1 MAGGQLSPAFRLAA
15 VREAVQ
21 ADGLL
26 EASAWALRQEPVK
39 ELEVLESL
47 RKALVEETGLS
58 SKSAPRVRVVAVCGA
73 DDTKKYQNL
82 KPQEMLG
89 LVVVPQP
96 GEEEFLLERPLQQVY
111 VSEAPTGKGGKLTSE
126 QLAEAIK
133 GGDVAFVAE
142 ALPENVLRLVLR
154 PTREEEMAFEQ
165 DLAKL
170 LPQVPD
176 SAWPAGKLMQKLLA
190 YDHEGTLALLIL
202 SDAMAP
208 AMKCHVD
215 LLEKARDRLEQ
226 RGYRVVGMWLS
237 PWNEARVESSGR
249 GTSGLS
255 REFRLRVAQHLA
267 NSHESL
273 EVASWELSQ
282 EGKPTAIQVA
292 RSCRDTLAAT
302 FPNSMEGRQLC
313 VFHASSSRDLPLYKN
328 TEQPF
333 RDNLGM
339 VVVPSSDEDFLLEN
353 PSHLSYLSEDMVD
366 VSQIEQKLLPTLREG
381 DLQATVQLLG
391 AAAARFLLAPSNGE
405 GDLQADCVKLG
416 AKRIGATLLA
426 KTRED
431 VKGTFQRALGPEGV
445 LKVEDLRKFLQCID
459 PTLKEKEIDQLLNAT
474 PKSASGLVAGVEF
487 LDWFRK
493 SEPTDVW
500 QSAEVRVNSE
510 GFLEAPLYVIISHLS
525 CDTQEGYHSEMPRVI
540 RVMVLSSG
548 LNVFDATIHRKEA
561 EDTGMPKSVHA
572 RMSPVLGRQRS
583 SSVKSSGQQWIILRE
598 EWSGFLAQRQA
609 EQDAFVEQL
618 LQRMPRQHV
627 DEKLSGFSDSSP
639 SRSEESHAQNNSAV
653 QLQPIRSEKMMVFED
668 FATEAATRMRQFVG
682 DEEDEVSHSQSTSH
696 RRIGSTHSRGKSTV
710 SSEEDNERL
719 HSVREFEK
727 RTSNMENVLFAI
739 ESSHRLKRWFNRIP
753 WGQRILQSIISWM
766 RWLCSLHEPERRGC
780 CQAILNST
788 LFCSFC
794 TLVILANVLV
804 ILYTANW
811 TLQNESF
818 DVPYAVS
825 GLDIFFCAVYLLESG
840 LKMRV
845 HKAYFFWNEE
855 APWNV
860 FDLILVILA
869 VYDLIVSLQY
879 DDGHSANMNF
889 MRSLR
894 VVKVSRILR
903 LVRVIRVFRDLRCML
918 FSIIWSFSSLFWC
931 LVLIF
936 FVILVFSLLI
946 VQLVTEHIVEKD
958 VDGLVK
964 EDFLYYFGSV
974 QVTMATLYQACT
986 GGVDWRNPYEL
997 LEYTGEMGAVAFLFY
1012 VAFFEFAVFNVLTG
1026 VFVDH
1031 AMKVSAAD
1039 RELALA
1045 EQKKKERT
1053 EAERLRDTCRIID
1066 SDGDGKISWVEFHD
1080 FLQFENGYRN
1090 MASLGLDIFDSKKF
1104 FKNLMVMTNQREI
1117 EITQF
1122 VSGCM
1127 RMKGAATG
1135 IDLHT
1140 LVAELSTFQRRQE
1153 QLQEMVASMLRERSI
1168 RFRSNDRMGSIV
1180 ATPVSQA
1187 GASDPTMFASQSNAS
1202 LSERSNSQGLVVAI
1216 PSEGARGI
1224 DATPSKPLRAGG
1236 LRKSRSELS
1245 QISDGFLSLDSVLP
1259 RAQEDEA
1266 GSQRYKLQI

>member
-1 MAGGQLSPAFRLAA
+1 LSLCIPPSSMAIRFALDSDGSALHTRSDPGKRRPSLNGSGNDDGSQVASP
-15 VREAVQ
+15 
-21 ADGLL
+21 
-26 EASAWALRQEPVK
+26 
-39 ELEVLESL
+39 
-47 RKALVEETGLS
+47 RKATIE
-58 SKSAPRVRVVAVCGA
+58 
-73 DDTKKYQNL
+73 
-82 KPQEMLG
+82 
-89 LVVVPQP
+89 
-96 GEEEFLLERPLQQVY
+96 
-111 VSEAPTGKGGKLTSE
+111 
-126 QLAEAIK
+126 
-133 GGDVAFVAE
+133 
-142 ALPENVLRLVLR
+142 LR
-154 PTREEEMAFEQ
+154 
-165 DLAKL
+165 
-170 LPQVPD
+170 
-176 SAWPAGKLMQKLLA
+176 
-190 YDHEGTLALLIL
+190 
-202 SDAMAP
+202 
-208 AMKCHVD
+208 
-215 LLEKARDRLEQ
+215 
-226 RGYRVVGMWLS
+226 
-237 PWNEARVESSGR
+237 
-249 GTSGLS
+249 
-255 REFRLRVAQHLA
+255 
-267 NSHESL
+267 
-273 EVASWELSQ
+273 
-282 EGKPTAIQVA
+282 
-292 RSCRDTLAAT
+292 
-302 FPNSMEGRQLC
+302 
-313 VFHASSSRDLPLYKN
+313 
-328 TEQPF
+328 
-333 RDNLGM
+333 
-339 VVVPSSDEDFLLEN
+339 
-353 PSHLSYLSEDMVD
+353 
-366 VSQIEQKLLPTLREG
+366 
-381 DLQATVQLLG
+381 
-391 AAAARFLLAPSNGE
+391 
-405 GDLQADCVKLG
+405 
-416 AKRIGATLLA
+416 
-426 KTRED
+426 
-431 VKGTFQRALGPEGV
+431 
-445 LKVEDLRKFLQCID
+445 
-459 PTLKEKEIDQLLNAT
+459 
-474 PKSASGLVAGVEF
+474 
-487 LDWFRK
+487 
-493 SEPTDVW
+493 
-500 QSAEVRVNSE
+500 
-510 GFLEAPLYVIISHLS
+510 
-525 CDTQEGYHSEMPRVI
+525 
-540 RVMVLSSG
+540 
-548 LNVFDATIHRKEA
+548 
-561 EDTGMPKSVHA
+561 
-572 RMSPVLGRQRS
+572 
-583 SSVKSSGQQWIILRE
+583 QQWITLRE

-639 SRSEESHAQNNSAV
+639 SRSEESHPQTNSAV

-682 DEEDEVSHSQSTSH
+682 DEESEVSHSQSTSH
-696 RRIGSTHSRGKSTV
+696 RKIGSTHSRGKSTV
-710 SSEEDNERL
+710 SSEDDNERL

-727 RTSNMENVLFAI
+727 RTSAMENVLFAM
-739 ESSHRLKRWFNRIP
+739 EGSHRLRRWFSRIP
-753 WGQRILQSIISWM
+753 WGQRILHYIISWT
-766 RWLCSLHEPERRGC
+766 RWLCSLREPERRGC
-780 CQAILNST
+780 CHAILNST

-811 TLQNESF
+811 TLENESF

-825 GLDIFFCAVYLLESG
+825 GLDIFFCTVYLLESG
-840 LKMRV
+840 LKIRV

-1066 SDGDGKISWVEFHD
+1066 ADGDGKISWVEFHD

-1140 LVAELSTFQRRQE
+1140 LVADLSTFQRRQE
-1153 QLQEMVASMLRERSI
+1153 QLQEMVASTLKDRSI
-1168 RFRSNDRMGSIV
+1168 RFRSNDRVGSIV

-1187 GASDPTMFASQSNAS
+1187 GASDPMLFASQSNAS

>member
-1 MAGGQLSPAFRLAA
+1 MWRH
-15 VREAVQ
+15 
-21 ADGLL
+21 
-26 EASAWALRQEPVK
+26 ASMVASLPSLRQ
-39 ELEVLESL
+39 
-47 RKALVEETGLS
+47 
-58 SKSAPRVRVVAVCGA
+58 
-73 DDTKKYQNL
+73 
-82 KPQEMLG
+82 
-89 LVVVPQP
+89 
-96 GEEEFLLERPLQQVY
+96 
-111 VSEAPTGKGGKLTSE
+111 
-126 QLAEAIK
+126 
-133 GGDVAFVAE
+133 
-142 ALPENVLRLVLR
+142 
-154 PTREEEMAFEQ
+154 
-165 DLAKL
+165 
-170 LPQVPD
+170 
-176 SAWPAGKLMQKLLA
+176 
-190 YDHEGTLALLIL
+190 
-202 SDAMAP
+202 
-208 AMKCHVD
+208 
-215 LLEKARDRLEQ
+215 
-226 RGYRVVGMWLS
+226 
-237 PWNEARVESSGR
+237 
-249 GTSGLS
+249 
-255 REFRLRVAQHLA
+255 
-267 NSHESL
+267 
-273 EVASWELSQ
+273 
-282 EGKPTAIQVA
+282 
-292 RSCRDTLAAT
+292 
-302 FPNSMEGRQLC
+302 
-313 VFHASSSRDLPLYKN
+313 
-328 TEQPF
+328 
-333 RDNLGM
+333 
-339 VVVPSSDEDFLLEN
+339 
-353 PSHLSYLSEDMVD
+353 
-366 VSQIEQKLLPTLREG
+366 
-381 DLQATVQLLG
+381 
-391 AAAARFLLAPSNGE
+391 
-405 GDLQADCVKLG
+405 
-416 AKRIGATLLA
+416 
-426 KTRED
+426 
-431 VKGTFQRALGPEGV
+431 
-445 LKVEDLRKFLQCID
+445 
-459 PTLKEKEIDQLLNAT
+459 
-474 PKSASGLVAGVEF
+474 
-487 LDWFRK
+487 
-493 SEPTDVW
+493 
-500 QSAEVRVNSE
+500 
-510 GFLEAPLYVIISHLS
+510 
-525 CDTQEGYHSEMPRVI
+525 
-540 RVMVLSSG
+540 
-548 LNVFDATIHRKEA
+548 
-561 EDTGMPKSVHA
+561 
-572 RMSPVLGRQRS
+572 
-583 SSVKSSGQQWIILRE
+583 
-598 EWSGFLAQRQA
+598 
-609 EQDAFVEQL
+609 
-618 LQRMPRQHV
+618 
-627 DEKLSGFSDSSP
+627 
-639 SRSEESHAQNNSAV
+639 
-653 QLQPIRSEKMMVFED
+653 
-668 FATEAATRMRQFVG
+668 
-682 DEEDEVSHSQSTSH
+682 
-696 RRIGSTHSRGKSTV
+696 
-710 SSEEDNERL
+710 
-719 HSVREFEK
+719 
-727 RTSNMENVLFAI
+727 
-739 ESSHRLKRWFNRIP
+739 
-753 WGQRILQSIISWM
+753 
-766 RWLCSLHEPERRGC
+766 
-780 CQAILNST
+780 
-788 LFCSFC
+788 
-794 TLVILANVLV
+794 
-804 ILYTANW
+804 
-811 TLQNESF
+811 
-818 DVPYAVS
+818 
-825 GLDIFFCAVYLLESG
+825 
-840 LKMRV
+840 
-845 HKAYFFWNEE
+845 E

-1066 SDGDGKISWVEFHD
+1066 ADGDGKISWVEFHD

-1140 LVAELSTFQRRQE
+1140 LVADLSTFQRRQE
-1153 QLQEMVASMLRERSI
+1153 QLQEMVASTLRDRSI
-1168 RFRSNDRMGSIV
+1168 RFRSNDRVGSIV

-1187 GASDPTMFASQSNAS
+1187 GASDPTLFASQSNAS